1 MIKTV
6 KKSNSRYIMFSL
18 SSGISVI
25 SLFLLSQIL
34 ISMDP
39 LKKSIL
45 RQMPKKIFSL
55 FSFNLFM
62 YQNSSFSHQ
71 SRQKSVEKTY
81 LRGKNSESLVYHLW
95 QYVLLLHFTTC
106 NMYWDCIT
114 CFSFH
119 SSTSIKIIASR
130 MFSGGEK
137 YSATTAQ
144 LSMTL
149 SDYTSASIS
158 PAAAK
163 KQEVFIDS

>member
-62 YQNSSFSHQ
+62 Y
-71 SRQKSVEKTY
+71 
-81 LRGKNSESLVYHLW
+81 
-95 QYVLLLHFTTC
+95 
-106 NMYWDCIT
+106 
-114 CFSFH
+114 
-119 SSTSIKIIASR
+119 
-130 MFSGGEK
+130 
-137 YSATTAQ
+137 
-144 LSMTL
+144 
-149 SDYTSASIS
+149 
-158 PAAAK
+158 
-163 KQEVFIDS
+163 

>member
-45 RQMPKKIFSL
+45 RQMLKKIFLL

-62 YQNSSFSHQ
+62 Y
-71 SRQKSVEKTY
+71 
-81 LRGKNSESLVYHLW
+81 
-95 QYVLLLHFTTC
+95 
-106 NMYWDCIT
+106 
-114 CFSFH
+114 
-119 SSTSIKIIASR
+119 
-130 MFSGGEK
+130 
-137 YSATTAQ
+137 
-144 LSMTL
+144 
-149 SDYTSASIS
+149 
-158 PAAAK
+158 
-163 KQEVFIDS
+163 